1 MNYICTSC
9 GAKYYS
15 ASDQKLNE
23 PCEVCGSRVRY
34 ASKAVNLAENE
45 CSCNK
50 GTIYPQGKERSNN
63 WPKDGCSQNL

>member
-23 PCEVCGSRVRY
+23 PCEVCGSRVQY
-34 ASKAVNLAENE
+34 ASKVVNFRR
-45 CSCNK
+45 
-50 GTIYPQGKERSNN
+50 ERMFVR
-63 WPKDGCSQNL
+63 